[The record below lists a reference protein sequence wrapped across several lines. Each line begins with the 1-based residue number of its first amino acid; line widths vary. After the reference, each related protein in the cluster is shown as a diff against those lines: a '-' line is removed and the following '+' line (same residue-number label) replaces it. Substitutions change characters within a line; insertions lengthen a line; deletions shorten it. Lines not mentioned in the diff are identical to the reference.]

1 MANTKRIKEYQGM
14 TNVET
19 GWAIGGVALA
29 TGATAASYADMI
41 EQYLRMGAS
50 AIAIVSGIVVIWSV
64 LRKHYKRN
72 QNL

>member
-1 MANTKRIKEYQGM
+1 M

-19 GWAIGGVALA
+19 ARAIGGVALT
-29 TGATAASYADMI
+29 TGAAAASYADVI

-64 LRKHYKRN
+64 LSKHYKKKHKP
-72 QNL
+72 